1 MKKKV
6 GRPCKYGENDR
17 VEQVQ
22 LYLPGSKIEKLPKQH
37 GKRNEWL
44 VSEVEEFLEKATN
57 V

>member
-17 VEQVQ
+17 VEQVP

-44 VSEVEEFLEKATN
+44 VSAVDEKLEKEGKE
-57 V
+57 

>member
-1 MKKKV
+1 VKKKV

-17 VEQVQ
+17 VEQVP

-44 VSEVEEFLEKATN
+44 VSAVDEKLKKEGR
-57 V
+57 